1 MFSVLYDDMPHATG
15 NWLNKSRLKFLKPM
29 LLAMLVA
36 LVSCSLGVDL
46 YIFLYLFN
54 KYDRNGL

>member
-15 NWLNKSRLKFLKPM
+15 NWLNKSTLKSLKPM

-36 LVSCSLGVDL
+36 LVSCSLVDL
-46 YIFLYLFN
+46 YISLYLFT

>member
-15 NWLNKSRLKFLKPM
+15 NWLNKSRLKSLKPM

-36 LVSCSLGVDL
+36 LVSCSLVAL
-46 YIFLYLFN
+46 YISLYLFT